1 MKLTLVG
8 LLLTLGVLI
17 ACGPTAPQAAEPAAP
32 VSEAPAVAPV
42 KVEVVPTAVPAAAAE
57 PPAAAEVTGTVTIM
71 QAVWGNQL
79 FDTRDASAEVRRY
92 GQLVHGFWLASNE
105 KVELIPGIAESWNL
119 SEDGLTWTFTIR
131 EGVKFHDGTDL
142 TIDDALFTMTDSF
155 VPEAFASKVSG
166 FGRKRDTIEITGPN
180 TVAFTLTDT
189 DTSVGSVL
197 SESFPSSNYGAIM
210 PKAYME
216 EVGRDA
222 YNESPIGAGAFKV
235 AEFVRSEKITLER
248 FDEYYYQPANGF
260 EEDRRP
266 NFQTIELRLVPESAT
281 RASAME
287 AGQADIIEANLEVRK
302 QVERGGGRILL
313 GPEATYTIVRLNG
326 CWDPDLPCSDRNVR
340 RALSLAIDK
349 ELIMSELYGESG
361 HAKGWDLVT
370 PSSLG
375 YSPELDPF
383 PQDIPEA
390 QRLLAE
396 AGYPGGEGFPKLE
409 IDTWVAGEMPFM
421 PELAQLIA
429 DMIHENLGIETSVMV
444 GESGAVKA
452 AVRSGQRDGH
462 LFVRPNEA
470 RRDGGSSIKNAYGDF
485 ETKGPTAKDPAL
497 RDIVLET
504 LAIQDPDLKHEA
516 YNKMYR
522 ALREEQYAFGVGY
535 VDLPWG
541 IGPKITSWQP
551 WPMNSNPTA
560 WWTLALQEQ

>member
-17 ACGPTAPQAAEPAAP
+17 ACGPTAPQASEPAAP

-155 VPEAFASKVSG
+155 VPDAFASKVSG

-210 PKAYME
+210 PKAYLE

-235 AEFVRSEKITLER
+235 AEFVRSEKMTLER

-313 GPEATYTIVRLNG
+313 SPEATYAIVRLNG

-340 RALSLAIDK
+340 WALSLAIDK
-349 ELIMSELYGESG
+349 ELIMRELYGESG

-375 YSPELDPF
+375 YSPELDPL

-409 IDTWVAGEMPFM
+409 VDTWAAGEMPFM
-421 PELAQLIA
+421 PEFAQLIA

-504 LAIQDPDLKHEA
+504 LAIQDADLKHDV

-522 ALREEQYAFGVGY
+522 TLRDEQYAFGVGY

-541 IGPKITSWQP
+541 VGPRITSWQP

-560 WWTLALQEQ
+560 WWTLVLEEQ